1 MLRPDVQSVARS
13 GTEQMIRNG
22 PFDTDLTDEFRTLS
36 ASASFNQWAGFDV
49 VRVVHGECALRLDWR
64 RDDMGQYAGFLHA
77 GLIAALLDTACGFA
91 AAAIVGPVL
100 SSHFSMNCLA
110 PAVGDEFVAMGRVV
124 KAGRKQVF
132 TSGEL
137 HARRDGS
144 SKLVATA
151 NTILVPSGV
160 AIELDV
166 PVAGTEEAS

>member
-1 MLRPDVQSVARS
+1 MLRPDVPSVARS
-13 GTEQMIRNG
+13 GTEQMIGIG
-22 PFDTDLTDEFRTLS
+22 PAGTDLTDEFRTLS
-36 ASASFNQWAGFDV
+36 ATASFNQWAGFEV
-49 VRVVHGECALRLDWR
+49 VRVVPGECDLRLAWR
-64 RDDMGQYAGFLHA
+64 GDDMGQYAGFLHA

-91 AAAIVGPVL
+91 AAAIVGSVL

-110 PAVGDEFVAMGRVV
+110 PAVGDEFVAVGRVV

-151 NTILVPSGV
+151 TTILIPTEVPIDLRAPSGQ
-160 AIELDV
+160 A
-166 PVAGTEEAS
+166 P